1 MRSHMGLSV
10 TEEHPDIAKGLED
23 TLERWIAEMVEKNGL
38 SEDPLV
44 ANDLMLGAYWVEW
57 VKEHGYW

>member
-10 TEEHPDIAKGLED
+10 TEEHPDIAEWLED

-44 ANDLMLGAYWVEW
+44 ANGLTLGAHWIEW